1 MERKNKKIVAGMMA
15 GFCVLSTQTLVQYGL
30 LVGNGGIATKNS
42 PNLQACGI
50 SDENVTVENVTV
62 ENALVESRT
71 LEVMRTNNGSEYCRN
86 NDNQGVTLLLY
97 DCTDVADMEAVRVP
111 ESILDDMGNRWYVT
125 RVDRS
130 AFSFG
135 VDWLMQTLTI
145 QGRRTV
151 IEPGALDQCYN
162 LTTIFTPRNAQ
173 CRNDLDING
182 VNIEDIE

>member
-50 SDENVTVENVTV
+50 SDENGTVE
-62 ENALVESRT
+62 LVESRT
-71 LEVMRTNNGSEYCRN
+71 IEVMRTNNGCEYYRN
-86 NDNQGVTLLLY
+86 NDNQGVTLLRY
-97 DCTDVADMEAVRVP
+97 DCTDFEDMVAVTVP
-111 ESILDDMGNRWYVT
+111 EYILDDMGNRWYVT
-125 RVDRS
+125 RIDRS
-130 AFSFG
+130 AFSLG
-135 VDWLMQTLTI
+135 VHVLMQTLTI

-151 IEPGALDQCYN
+151 IEPGALDECYE

-182 VNIEDIE
+182 VNIEYIE